1 MILLLPLLRCFSI
14 STRTIIGTAVTA
26 VAVVLLAIGAA
37 ATANGMFVQ
46 GVIAAVVGV
55 AFLASASYDRQR
67 AARPDHV
74 T

>member
-1 MILLLPLLRCFSI
+1 MILLLPLLRRFSI

-37 ATANGMFVQ
+37 TANGMFVQ
-46 GVIAAVVGV
+46 GIIAAVVGA
-55 AFLASASYDRQR
+55 AFLASASYDRRR
-67 AARPDHV
+67 AARPEHV